1 MDRSADAPM
10 PPGAHLHPVPDRSGG
25 EDVQQ
30 VERFD
35 TVVIGGGQAGLAVG
49 YHLAKQGRSFV
60 ILDAHARVGDAWRT
74 RWEGLRL
81 FTPARMNGLPGM
93 PFPGDRHAF
102 PTKDEVADYLEAYV
116 ARMALPVRT
125 AVRVDHVRAAE
136 DGQGF
141 RVAAGERE
149 YLTDQLVIATGAY
162 DRPRVPEFA
171 TNLDPRITQLHSS
184 AFRSLSQLGAGPV
197 LVVGASNSGAEIA
210 LMASR
215 EHPTVLC
222 GHDVGR
228 MPFRPED
235 RMARIFD
242 TFFWFFVNHIA
253 TLDTPIGR
261 KAQPSIR
268 DHGLPLDRVQPA
280 DLAAAGVERAYARAV
295 GVQNGLPLLDD
306 GRIIDAANVVWAT
319 GFRPDHS
326 WIHLPVTGA
335 DGSPMQRRGVATTIP
350 GLFFIGLPF
359 MYAGASALLGG
370 VGRDAAYLVDHM
382 ADHARAVRPTKGQL
396 PATRS

>member
-1 MDRSADAPM
+1 
-10 PPGAHLHPVPDRSGG
+10 
-25 EDVQQ
+25 VQRA
-30 VERFD
+30 ERFD

-49 YHLAKQGRSFV
+49 YYLAKQGHTFAV
-60 ILDAHARVGDAWRT
+60 LDAYPRVGDAWRT

-81 FTPARMNGLPGM
+81 FTSGRLNSLPGM

-116 ARMALPVRT
+116 ERMALPVRT
-125 AVRVDHVRAAE
+125 AVRVDDVWPAE
-136 DGQGF
+136 DGRGF
-141 RVAAGERE
+141 RVMAGEQE
-149 YLTDQLVIATGAY
+149 YLADKVVIATGAY
-162 DRPRVPEFA
+162 DRPRIPEFA
-171 TNLDPRITQLHSS
+171 ADLDPTITQLHS
-184 AFRSLSQLGAGPV
+184 AEFRSLAQLREGPV

-215 EHPTVLC
+215 DHRTVLT
-222 GHDVGR
+222 GRNVGK

-235 RMARIFD
+235 RMAKVFD

-268 DHGLPLDRVQPA
+268 DHGLPLDRVRPS
-280 DLAAAGVERAYARAV
+280 DLEAAGVERTYARAV
-295 GVQNGLPLLDD
+295 GVQDGMPLLDD
-306 GRIIDAANVVWAT
+306 GRIIEAANVVWAT

-326 WIHLPVTGA
+326 WIHFPLTGP
-335 DGSPMQRRGVATTIP
+335 DGWPTQRRGIVTTVP

-359 MYAGASALLGG
+359 MYRGASALLGG

-382 ADHARAVRPTKGQL
+382 SDHAREVRTAGNEADVATAPGPD
-396 PATRS
+396 PAD